1 MRMFDFIVVGSGAG
15 GATIAKELAVYGK
28 RVLIIEG
35 GRAVPAGQAS
45 ETYRIIPSG
54 VEVWQTICLGGTT
67 LVSMGNVV
75 RGTYGS
81 LSEYYSESE
90 SELGATLVPES
101 HMGKGTRTLLLVS
114 KDWKVMPKAI
124 DFAKCRSC
132 GMCPLGC
139 PQNAKWDASK
149 YVRRAE
155 ISGAQV
161 LTETHIRRVI
171 ISGGRAIGVET
182 ADGREFRADTVVLSA
197 GAVET
202 PRILMRSGVQDVGTD
217 LYVDTFITVGGLF
230 EGVGLNRE
238 LNMALFIKRDGYLL
252 SPHYSSFLVPY
263 LSSKGIRARPVDI
276 LGIMV
281 KIADEPTG
289 VVEEGRVIKG
299 LSNRDVDLLERG
311 RREAEEIL
319 ISAGVSPET
328 IVSTYP
334 RGAHPGGTCVSLAK
348 DFSPILESLY
358 VCDASI
364 IPGPLGIPPI
374 LTIIAMSKKLAAVL
388 TGRA

>member
-1 MRMFDFIVVGSGAG
+1 MFDFIVVGSGAG
-15 GATIAKELAVYGK
+15 GATIAKELAGYGK

-35 GRAVPAGQAS
+35 GRSVPAGQAS
-45 ETYRIIPSG
+45 KTYRIISSG

-67 LVSMGNVV
+67 MVSMGNAV
-75 RGTYGS
+75 RGPDG
-81 LSEYYSESE
+81 LLHEYYSEAE
-90 SELGATLVPES
+90 RELGTTLVPES
-101 HMGKGTRTLLLVS
+101 HMGKGTRALLLVS

-149 YVRRAE
+149 YIRRAE

-161 LTETHIRRVI
+161 LTETRVRRVV
-171 ISGGRAIGVET
+171 ISRGRAIGVET
-182 ADGREFRADTVVLSA
+182 AEGREFRASTVVLSA

-202 PRILMRSGVQDVGTD
+202 PRILMRSGVQDVGAG
-217 LYVDTFITVGGLF
+217 LYVDTFITVGGLL

-263 LSSKGIRARPVDI
+263 LSSKGIRARPEDI

-289 VVEEGRVIKG
+289 FVEGGRVIKG

-319 ISAGVSPET
+319 ISAGVNPET

-334 RGAHPGGTCVSLAK
+334 RGAHPGGTCVPLVK
-348 DFSPILESLY
+348 DLSPILESLY

-374 LTIIAMSKKLAAVL
+374 LTIIAMSKKLAALL

>member
-1 MRMFDFIVVGSGAG
+1 MFDFIVVGSGAG

-67 LVSMGNVV
+67 LVSMGNAV
-75 RGTYGS
+75 RGTDGS
-81 LSEYYSESE
+81 LSEYYSELE

-132 GMCPLGC
+132 GMCFLGC

-161 LTETHIRRVI
+161 LTETHVRRVI

-202 PRILMRSGVQDVGTD
+202 PRILMRSGVQDVGTG

-328 IVSTYP
+328 IISTYP

>member
-1 MRMFDFIVVGSGAG
+1 
-15 GATIAKELAVYGK
+15 
-28 RVLIIEG
+28 
-35 GRAVPAGQAS
+35 
-45 ETYRIIPSG
+45 
-54 VEVWQTICLGGTT
+54 
-67 LVSMGNVV
+67 
-75 RGTYGS
+75 
-81 LSEYYSESE
+81 
-90 SELGATLVPES
+90 
-101 HMGKGTRTLLLVS
+101 
-114 KDWKVMPKAI
+114 
-124 DFAKCRSC
+124 
-132 GMCPLGC
+132 
-139 PQNAKWDASK
+139 
-149 YVRRAE
+149 
-155 ISGAQV
+155 
-161 LTETHIRRVI
+161 
-171 ISGGRAIGVET
+171 
-182 ADGREFRADTVVLSA
+182 
-197 GAVET
+197 
-202 PRILMRSGVQDVGTD
+202 
-217 LYVDTFITVGGLF
+217 VDTFITVGGLF